1 MAFWTSD
8 LFDPKVNFRF
18 KVLFKDSKGGYEEV
32 WYASKADQPSLTIT
46 TAPAKFLRHKFNFP
60 TSYEWNDVEIVL
72 VDPKKP
78 LVTSNLMK
86 QLSNVAFQHNEFR
99 SMSKTRFLN
108 QFNLVKIVSLKSDG
122 KEGDSWTLNGAFP
135 ISVSFSSFDYTNEN
149 LTEIRIK
156 FKYDFAKFEDEFGV
170 VYDPVGNQIATSQAV
185 AQISSVN
192 QSQIQVTQGITP
204 EPEPQT
210 PQTEVATQPAA
221 EPAPQPTAPAEQ
233 PADTE
238 PAASEPPAEAPTST
252 PPEPEQA
259 PQPTAPAPAER
270 PPEAEP
276 TASQTPVEAPISP
289 EESEDSGPG
298 ESDSVPGQP
307 GENGVISTPSAEDSA
322 AQGPATATAQQPVQE
337 QPRAQRDR
345 SRDRPTERG
354 EERWDLDSDGMMT
367 PGEVARRER
376 DDPSFITGRPEQEQ
390 TSVPNLEIP
399 NNDAP
404 AEQARRIEEIQ
415 EGTDTSTP
423 SQTVVVPQDSQ
434 GNMSYDLNNDGVV
447 TESETLRAQQ
457 LELASPNGGSRRQR
471 GR

>member
-18 KVLFKDSKGGYEEV
+18 KVLFRDSQGGYEEV

-86 QLSNVAFQHNEFR
+86 QLSNVAFQHNQFR

-156 FKYDFAKFEDEFGV
+156 FKYDFAKFEDESGV
-170 VYDPVGNQIATSQAV
+170 VYDPVGNQITTSQTV

-221 EPAPQPTAPAEQ
+221 EPASVETTP
-233 PADTE
+233 PADQPSGPETEPTEPSAEAPPTE
-238 PAASEPPAEAPTST
+238 PAAEP
-252 PPEPEQA
+252 A

-276 TASQTPVEAPISP
+276 TASQTPVEAPIST

-337 QPRAQRDR
+337 QPRGQRDY
-345 SRDRPTERG
+345 SRDRITERG
-354 EERWDLDSDGMMT
+354 EERWDVDGDGIMR

-376 DDPSFITGRPEQEQ
+376 EDPSFITGRPEEEQ

-404 AEQARRIEEIQ
+404 AEQARRIEEVQ